1 MRAAL
6 ILVGLTVAA
15 VMEFTTPPRTPKPV
29 HAPLAQ
35 TTVGSSASRDTLDPR
50 DTLTAADRLEIHH
63 VRDEAPLQPIS
74 LVEAGAPQVHA
85 AIAAQEPSKNIDQQ
99 KHGATAGK
107 SPVPL
112 PKSRPKETISRA
124 TINANRSRGSA
135 EVRPCRPGAFDG
147 LLKALNLTPGCNS

>member
-6 ILVGLTVAA
+6 ILVGFTVAA
-15 VMEFTTPPRTPKPV
+15 LMELTTPPRTPKPV

-35 TTVGSSASRDTLDPR
+35 ATVGSSASR

-112 PKSRPKETISRA
+112 PKSRPKQTISRA
-124 TINANRSRGSA
+124 TINANRSRASA
-135 EVRPCRPGAFDG
+135 EVKSCRPGAFDG